1 MLMFSTILEL
11 IMVPDLLKGYREDG
25 LLFDFGTLHDFSDWI
40 EVSDTV
46 RVGGKSKA
54 IIAPHRGSNFS
65 CAIFFFLLDPL
76 PNGAC
81 FAGVKYN
88 GTRWNLTEY
97 DGIEAELRRT
107 GSNEWFKVVFD
118 QRYSYE
124 KQFQAPSDFGT
135 IRFPFSEM
143 KAYHWGKPVDDA
155 PPLNKSTLDFGIQ
168 AFGGVFE
175 SFKQSGPGSLQ
186 INWVRAY
193 KSHHEIPQSTPSS

>member
-54 IIAPHRGSNFS
+54 IIAPHR
-65 CAIFFFLLDPL
+65 I
-76 PNGAC
+76 
-81 FAGVKYN
+81 KYN